1 MRDKNCELCAGSGWY
16 GDNGPGI
23 KGNREY
29 VPCER
34 CNPRGEEA
42 TPDSK
47 SDRALLEE
55 AVKWLEFTRS
65 KIDYCHT
72 VITNKD
78 IENNMTIG
86 QLDTFLARA
95 KEVLK

>member
-1 MRDKNCELCAGSGWY
+1 MKRYDLFSVSDYQTDSRFEVHESEEGY
-16 GDNGPGI
+16 
-23 KGNREY
+23 Y
-29 VPCER
+29 VPYHEIQ
-34 CNPRGEEA
+34 
-42 TPDSK
+42 